1 MKEID
6 MIAKV
11 YFVDN
16 DVKEFEIF
24 NSADSLYYYDNESGC
39 FTIESVEGRV
49 IIPSDFIKCIIF
61 A

>member
-1 MKEID
+1 

-16 DVKEFEIF
+16 DVKEFGIF